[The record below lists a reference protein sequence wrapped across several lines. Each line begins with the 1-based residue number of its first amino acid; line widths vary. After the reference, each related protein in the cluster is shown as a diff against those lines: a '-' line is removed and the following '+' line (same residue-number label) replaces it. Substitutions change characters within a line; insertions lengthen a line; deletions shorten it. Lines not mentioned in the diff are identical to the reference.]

1 MQSHLYP
8 INLMTLLFKTVLQMP
23 TSILTTDD
31 LYDFKLELLGE
42 LKKLLQEK
50 APTTIKKYLKS
61 AEVMEML
68 QISPGTL
75 QNLRI
80 NGTLPYTKIGGII
93 LYEYEE
99 ILRILQENKVAS

>member
-1 MQSHLYP
+1 
-8 INLMTLLFKTVLQMP
+8 MP

-50 APTTIKKYLKS
+50 TPTTIKKYLKS

-68 QISPGTL
+68 QVSPGTL

-80 NGTLPYTKIGGII
+80 NGTLPPYTKIGGII

-99 ILRILQENKVAS
+99 ILRILQENKVVS

>member
-1 MQSHLYP
+1 MVAL
-8 INLMTLLFKTVLQMP
+8 TKTHSTMA
-23 TSILTTDD
+23 TEIITTDD
-31 LYDFKLELLGE
+31 LYEFKVQLFGE
-42 LKKLLQEK
+42 LKKLLTENPK
-50 APTTIKKYLKS
+50 ATPKKYLKS

-68 QISPGTL
+68 QVSPGTL

-99 ILRILQENKVAS
+99 ILKVLKDNRVAS

>member
-1 MQSHLYP
+1 MSA
-8 INLMTLLFKTVLQMP
+8 T
-23 TSILTTDD
+23 ILTTED
-31 LYDFKLELLGE
+31 LYDFKQELFGE
-42 LKKLLQEK
+42 LKKLLTENPQ
-50 APTTIKKYLKS
+50 TTPKKYLKS

-68 QISPGTL
+68 QVSPGTL

-99 ILRILQENKVAS
+99 ILKVLKENRVENTY